1 MSAAGDLPVIR
12 TARFTLSTG
21 APDDAP
27 AMAAYLTRNRRFHA
41 PTAPPTPDEV
51 YTAAL
56 WERRFV
62 DHRRE
67 HDERRAARF
76 LIRETAHPRGAL
88 VGVANLTNLVWGPF
102 CAAYL
107 GFSLDEAWQGRGA
120 MYEALDALLPWAFE
134 TLGLH
139 RVMAN
144 HLPENRRSAAL
155 LRRLGFVPEGYAR
168 DYLFIDGAWRDHV
181 LTAKTSPRP
190 VAP

>member
-1 MSAAGDLPVIR
+1 MSAAAHPPVIR
-12 TARFTLSTG
+12 TARFTLATG
-21 APDDAP
+21 SADDAS
-27 AMAAYLTRNRRFHA
+27 AMAAYLARNRRFHA

-56 WERRFV
+56 WERRF
-62 DHRRE
+62 DEHRRE
-67 HDERRAARF
+67 YDARRAARF
-76 LIRETAHPRGAL
+76 LIREREHPRGEL

-120 MYEALDALLPWAFE
+120 MYEALDALLPWAFDV
-134 TLGLH
+134 LGLH

-144 HLPENRRSAAL
+144 HLPENTRSAAL
-155 LRRLGFVPEGYAR
+155 LRRLGFAPEGYAR
-168 DYLFIDGAWRDHV
+168 DYLFINGRWRDHV
-181 LTAKTSPRP
+181 LTAKTTPRP